1 MSKYSKEELSK
12 KSLVEIKIIAKE
24 LRIPISGSKSQIIS
38 LILDSFKPIVSS
50 LNTHTSRGKN
60 AHTIYGIKMTDKEK
74 LISNSKKIEEKKCKY
89 LYYSMGYFYFSTE
102 LT

>member
-50 LNTHTSRGKN
+50 LNTHTSMGKN
-60 AHTIYGIKMTDKEK
+60 ANTIYGIKMTDNEK
-74 LISNSKKIEEKKCKY
+74 LISNSKKLEEKKCKF

-102 LT
+102 LV

>member
-24 LRIPISGSKSQIIS
+24 LRIPINGSKSQMIS

-50 LNTHTSRGKN
+50 LNTHNSMGKN
-60 AHTIYGIKMTDKEK
+60 ANTIYGIKMTDKEK
-74 LISNSKKIEEKKCKY
+74 LINNSKKVEEKKCKFF
-89 LYYSMGYFYFSTE
+89 YYSLGYFYFSTE
-102 LT
+102 LV